1 MADIFISYRR
11 DGGDMAAMHIYQ
23 ALKERGYD
31 LFYDVEV
38 LRSGKFNEALLKQ
51 IQSCKDFIIVLS
63 PHALDR
69 CEDKNDW
76 VRQEIAEAIK
86 EKKNIIPV
94 MMNGFQFPENLPED
108 INELRFHAGLTSSTE
123 YFQESINRL
132 CNRFLTVKPRKKGK
146 WIVPA
151 IVGAIL
157 CALVIGIL
165 VKPGT
170 KPSRKE
176 SDSSAQG
183 STIYVLGPTPDHG
196 WTAQAGAFASVKCD
210 EINKEG
216 TYKAVYIPA
225 SSGEEQVDQCN
236 TIIANGDA
244 AVVVMM
250 ALDDSA
256 KAGQEALHAEEI
268 PFISFDRIIETTE
281 EYAALNYSGNN
292 RQCGAGIAYWLQK
305 NGMEPGDTVVVL
317 YGDNGIACS
326 RRQEGFEQFLRGE
339 LKYEDELKG
348 EFETTEVWKQDA
360 LDDIFNGYTVVCNW
374 SSDGAY
380 SYVEQKFDE
389 IVATAKANAGELFIY
404 SMDDEMIFGVLNYL
418 EAGASAETLADLEK
432 LEVYISAI
440 GGMQELY
447 DIMAGTDGQSALAD
461 KYFDDMMSVSFNPK
475 MMQTAIE
482 LGVKLADGD
491 WDYEVGSGEYAPVFI
506 VDKTNAAEIEGFLG
520 HA

>member
-1 MADIFISYRR
+1 MKKFLAIAMALCMIF
-11 DGGDMAAMHIYQ
+11 A
-23 ALKERGYD
+23 
-31 LFYDVEV
+31 
-38 LRSGKFNEALLKQ
+38 
-51 IQSCKDFIIVLS
+51 
-63 PHALDR
+63 
-69 CEDKNDW
+69 
-76 VRQEIAEAIK
+76 
-86 EKKNIIPV
+86 
-94 MMNGFQFPENLPED
+94 
-108 INELRFHAGLTSSTE
+108 
-123 YFQESINRL
+123 
-132 CNRFLTVKPRKKGK
+132 
-146 WIVPA
+146 
-151 IVGAIL
+151 L
-157 CALVIGIL
+157 CAV
-165 VKPGT
+165 
-170 KPSRKE
+170 SA
-176 SDSSAQG
+176 SAQG

-196 WTAQAGAFASVKCD
+196 WTAQAGAFASAKCD

-256 KAGQEALHAEEI
+256 QAGQEALYAEEI
-268 PFISFDRIIETTE
+268 PFISFDRIIPATE

-292 RQCGAGIAYWLQK
+292 WQCGAGIAYWLQK

-317 YGDNGIACS
+317 YGDNGSVCS

-374 SSDGAY
+374 SQDGAY
-380 SYVEQKFDE
+380 GYIEQKFDE
-389 IVATAKANAGELFIY
+389 IVAAAKANTGKLFIY
-404 SMDDEMIFGVLNYL
+404 SMDDEMTFGVLNYL
-418 EAGASAETLADLEK
+418 EAGASAETLADLEN

-447 DIMAGTDGQSALAD
+447 DVMAGTDEQSALAD

-491 WDYEVGSGEYAPVFI
+491 WDYEVGSGEYEPVFI
-506 VDKTNAAEIEGFLG
+506 VDKTNAAEIEGFQG